1 MTHDDEPR
9 DERLDE
15 AARALREVRHGRS
28 GQAGATRAA
37 ILRSHDART
46 RRTFVLQAVAAVLV
60 LGLGLPTAWA
70 WATGRL
76 PRWGSEGSDAPAV
89 PLRSDAPAVA
99 PRPPIEAPIEAP
111 IETPIEAPV
120 EPIEAPV
127 APLDPIPAVAPTGP
141 SPVPAPSIADGD
153 EDASELEDPSAPPV
167 DPAERRAYRAAHALH
182 FDARDPSG
190 ALAAWDAYLS
200 RYPSGRFA
208 IEARYNRALCLVRLG
223 REAEAREALA
233 PFASGRYGAYRQ
245 REATAL
251 TEAMTP

>member
-1 MTHDDEPR
+1 MTQNDEPR

-37 ILRSHDART
+37 ILRSHDARA

-76 PRWGSEGSDAPAV
+76 PHWGGEGSEAPV
-89 PLRSDAPAVA
+89 PPPSEVPAVA
-99 PRPPIEAPIEAP
+99 PRPVEAPIEVR
-111 IETPIEAPV
+111 TEAPV
-120 EPIEAPV
+120 EPIEAPI
-127 APLDPIPAVAPTGP
+127 APELDPIPAVAPP
-141 SPVPAPSIADGD
+141 SSVPAIAGGD
-153 EDASELEDPSAPPV
+153 EDAPELEDPSAPPV
-167 DPAERRAYRAAHALH
+167 DPAERRAYRTAHALH